1 MTQHNETVIPNLGL
15 LVLDVQDVFLGVCAN
30 VDNFTLRTRFC
41 VEVALLFNFPTLIT
55 EQRPEVLGTTTEK
68 LAELAT
74 NTETVTKTGFSAFT
88 EPATQT
94 WIDKYSIHHILV
106 IGLETPICVY
116 QTALD
121 AINQEIDVTLLSD
134 AITCRRPSDAEVAL
148 AALRIHGA
156 HVLPSETVFYS
167 ILRDSKHPLFKE
179 FTRLVKKYSAK

>member
-41 VEVALLFNFPTLIT
+41 V

-148 AALRIHGA
+148 ASLRIHGA